1 MKRFLF
7 SATAL
12 AALACAAPGALAQ
25 SAESVVLAK
34 RLVVVSGLAVQLKA
48 FPKQVDQEVAQAR
61 GHMPDEVLDALGGAA
76 RESFGPS
83 RLQEDVERTLARSLP
98 AGEMKKAIAWLETGP
113 GRRVTRAEELAS
125 DGMTHEAVQAYVE
138 GAQRRPPSERRNRL
152 IVELV
157 AATTAVEGTV
167 RLLESIALGIAL
179 GMDATQPVH
188 KRLGLAAL
196 QERLRTALPAERLR
210 RSVVE
215 AMPGLYGFTYRD
227 ISDADL
233 AAYLAFNRSAH
244 GRRYNDAMMKAF
256 TDALTRASVRV
267 GALMDARLQ
276 NKAA

>member
-7 SATAL
+7 SAAAL
-12 AALACAAPGALAQ
+12 AVLACAAPAALAQ
-25 SAESVVLAK
+25 SAESVALAR

-48 FPKQVDQEVAQAR
+48 FPKQVDQEMAQAR
-61 GHMPDEVLDALGGAA
+61 GHMPDEVLDALAGAA
-76 RESFGPS
+76 RESFGPA
-83 RLQEDVERTLARSLP
+83 RLQEDIESALAQSLP
-98 AGEMKKAIAWLETGP
+98 VGEMKQAIAWLETDP

-138 GAQRRPPSERRNRL
+138 STHRRPPSERRNRL
-152 IVELV
+152 IAELV

-167 RLLESIALGIAL
+167 KLLESIALGIAV
-179 GMDATQPVH
+179 GMNATQPVQ

-196 QERLRTALPAERLR
+196 QARLRSALPAERLR
-210 RSVVE
+210 QSVAE
-215 AMPGLYGFTYRD
+215 AMPGLYGFTYRE

-233 AAYLAFNRSAH
+233 AAYLAFNRSAQ
-244 GRRYNDAMMKAF
+244 GKRYNDAMMAAF

>member
-61 GHMPDEVLDALGGAA
+61 GHMPDEVLDALAGAA

-83 RLQEDVERTLARSLP
+83 RLQEDIERTLAQSLP

-138 GAQRRPPSERRNRL
+138 GTQRRPPSERRNRL

-179 GMDATQPVH
+179 GMDATQPVQ

-244 GRRYNDAMMKAF
+244 GKRYNEAMMKAF